1 MKPKDRHPFHWSDK
15 DQPQHCKFFVYGAN
29 EASQPFTIA
38 DCGSLSVTNLTRD
51 NNRYYFRITKRMVLN
66 STFIIIEDLQYAPYK
81 IDNLSNVVSISYFQV
96 GNKKLEDIEECK
108 PG

>member
-1 MKPKDRHPFHWSDK
+1 
-15 DQPQHCKFFVYGAN
+15 
-29 EASQPFTIA
+29 
-38 DCGSLSVTNLTRD
+38 
-51 NNRYYFRITKRMVLN
+51 MVLN

-81 IDNLSNVVSISYFQV
+81 IDNLSNIVSISYFQV